1 MANVFFSYSHK
12 DEALRDELEVHL
24 AMLKREGAISA
35 WHDLK
40 ILAGDEL
47 NGQIDARLNDADMIL
62 LLVSPD
68 FLNSTYCH
76 DVEMKRAMA
85 LHAEGRARVIPI
97 ILRSSDWQASAPFAK
112 LLAVPTDGKPVV
124 KWPDRDEAWLNV
136 VQQLRAALPKPAAA
150 KSDQNSMELLKPAR
164 TEVPRSSNLR
174 IRKEFSDADRD
185 GFLED
190 AFEYMARFFESSLEE
205 LEKRHGDLQT
215 KFKQIDART
224 FTAAI
229 YQNGKGVARCGIR
242 FGGSRGFGGGIT
254 FSHGDSVSANSFNE
268 SLSIEATEQALFL
281 RPLGMGG
288 GWGGGEKSQLTFD
301 GAAEYYWEMLM
312 APLQR

>member
-35 WHDLK
+35 WHDRK

-47 NGQIDARLNDADMIL
+47 NGQIHARLNDAQVIL

-68 FLNSTYCH
+68 FLASAYCH
-76 DVEMKRAMA
+76 DVEVKRAIE
-85 LHAEGRARVIPI
+85 LHADGSARVIPV
-97 ILRSSDWQASAPFAK
+97 ILRPSDWQASTLFAE
-112 LLAVPTDGKPVV
+112 LLAVPTDGKPIT

-136 VQQLRAALPKPAAA
+136 VQQLRAALPKKAAA
-150 KSDQNSMELLKPAR
+150 QAIQNHMKVLTPAHS
-164 TEVPRSSNLR
+164 EGPRSSNLR

-185 GFLED
+185 GFLDD
-190 AFEYMARFFESSLEE
+190 AFEYLARFFESSLEE
-205 LEKRHGDLQT
+205 LEKRHDDLQT
-215 KFKQIDART
+215 RFKRIDAQT

-229 YQNGKGVARCGIR
+229 SQNGKAVARCAIR
-242 FGGSRGFGGGIT
+242 FGGSRGFGNGIT
-254 FSHGDSVSANSFNE
+254 FSHGESASANSFNE

-281 RPLGMGG
+281 RALGMGS
-288 GWGGGEKSQLTFD
+288 GWGGGEKRQLTFD

>member
-24 AMLKREGAISA
+24 AMLKREGVISA
-35 WHDLK
+35 WHDRK

-47 NGQIDARLNDADMIL
+47 NGQIHARLSDAQVIL

-68 FLNSTYCH
+68 FLASAYCY
-76 DVEMKRAMA
+76 DVEVKRAME
-85 LHAEGRARVIPI
+85 LQAEGKARVIPV
-97 ILRSSDWQASAPFAK
+97 ILRPSDWQASTPFAK
-112 LLAVPTDGKPVV
+112 LLAVPTDGKPIT

-136 VQQLRAALPKPAAA
+136 VQQLRAALPKHAEA
-150 KSDQNSMELLKPAR
+150 KAVQNPMKLLESTR
-164 TEVPRSSNLR
+164 SEGPRSSNLR
-174 IRKEFSDADRD
+174 IRKEFSDADRE
-185 GFLED
+185 GFLDD
-190 AFEYMARFFESSLEE
+190 AFEYMARFFEGSLEE

-215 KFKQIDART
+215 KFKRIDART

-229 YQNGKGVARCGIR
+229 YQNGKAVARCGIR

-254 FSHGDSVSANSFNE
+254 FSHNDSASANSYNE

-281 RPLGMGG
+281 RPMGM
-288 GWGGGEKSQLTFD
+288 GGGEKSQLTFD

>member
-24 AMLKREGAISA
+24 AMLKREGSISA
-35 WHDLK
+35 WHDRK

-47 NGQIDARLNDADMIL
+47 NGQIHARLNDAQVIL

-68 FLNSTYCH
+68 FLNSAYCH
-76 DVEMKRAMA
+76 DVEMIRAME
-85 LHAEGRARVIPI
+85 LHVEGRARVIPI
-97 ILRSSDWQASAPFAK
+97 ILRPSDWQASAPFAK
-112 LLAVPTDGKPVV
+112 LLAVPTDGKPIT

-136 VQQLRAALPKPAAA
+136 VQQLRAALPKNSEV
-150 KSDQNSMELLKPAR
+150 KVIQNPMKLFEPAR
-164 TEVPRSSNLR
+164 SESPRSSNLR

-185 GFLED
+185 GFLD
-190 AFEYMARFFESSLEE
+190 KAFEYMARFFESSLEE

-215 KFKQIDART
+215 RFKRIDAQA

-229 YQNGKGVARCGIR
+229 YQNGKAVARCGIK

-254 FSHGDSVSANSFNE
+254 FSHDDNASTNSFNE

-281 RPLGMGG
+281 QPLGMGWSG
-288 GWGGGEKSQLTFD
+288 GKKSQLTFD

>member
-24 AMLKREGAISA
+24 AMLKREGVISA
-35 WHDLK
+35 WHDRK

-47 NGQIDARLNDADMIL
+47 NGQIHARLSDAQVVL

-68 FLNSTYCH
+68 FLASSYCY
-76 DVEMKRAMA
+76 DVEVARAMES
-85 LHAEGRARVIPI
+85 HEQGRARVIPV
-97 ILRSSDWQASAPFAK
+97 ILRPCDWKISTPFAK
-112 LLAVPTDGKPVV
+112 LLAVPTDGKPIT

-136 VQQLRAALPKPAAA
+136 VQQLRAALPKHTEA
-150 KSDQNSMELLKPAR
+150 KIVQNPMKLLESMRSES
-164 TEVPRSSNLR
+164 PRSSNLR

-185 GFLED
+185 GFLDD
-190 AFEYMARFFESSLEE
+190 AFEYMARFFEGSLEE
-205 LEKRHGDLQT
+205 LEKRHSDLQT
-215 KFKQIDART
+215 KFKRIDART
-224 FTAAI
+224 FTASI
-229 YQNGKGVARCGIR
+229 YQNGKAVARCGIR
-242 FGGSRGFGGGIT
+242 FGGSHGFGGGIT
-254 FSHGDSVSANSFNE
+254 FSHEDSVSSNSYNE

-281 RPLGMGG
+281 RPMGMGH
-288 GWGGGEKSQLTFD
+288 GWGGGDKSQLTFD

>member
-35 WHDLK
+35 WHDRK

-47 NGQIDARLNDADMIL
+47 NGQIHARLNDAQVIL

-68 FLNSTYCH
+68 FLASAYCH

-97 ILRSSDWQASAPFAK
+97 ILRPSDWQASAPFAK

-136 VQQLRAALPKPAAA
+136 VQQLRAALPKPVAARA
-150 KSDQNSMELLKPAR
+150 IQIPMALLQPTR
-164 TEVPRSSNLR
+164 SEGPRSSNLR
-174 IRKEFSDADRD
+174 IRKEFSDADKD
-185 GFLED
+185 SFLDD
-190 AFEYMARFFESSLEE
+190 AFEYMARFFENSLEE

-215 KFKQIDART
+215 KFKRIDAQT
-224 FTAAI
+224 FTATI
-229 YQNGKGVARCGIR
+229 YQNGKAVARCGIR
-242 FGGSRGFGGGIT
+242 FDGSRGFGGGIT
-254 FSHGDSVSANSFNE
+254 FSHDDSASANSYNE

>member
-35 WHDLK
+35 WHDRK
-40 ILAGDEL
+40 ILPGDEF
-47 NGQIDARLNDADMIL
+47 GGKIDARLNDADVIL

-68 FLNSTYCH
+68 FLNSIYCH
-76 DVEMKRAMA
+76 DVEMKRAME

-97 ILRSSDWQASAPFAK
+97 ILRPSDWKSSAPFAK

-124 KWPDRDEAWLNV
+124 KWPDRDEAWFNV
-136 VQQLRAALPKPAAA
+136 VEQLRTALPKPAEI
-150 KSDQNSMELLKPAR
+150 KSFQSSAERLKPMLI
-164 TEVPRSSNLR
+164 EHPRSSNFR
-174 IRKEFSDADRD
+174 VRKEFSDADRD
-185 GFLED
+185 SFLED

-205 LEKRHGDLQT
+205 LGKRHGNLQT
-215 KFKQIDART
+215 KFKQIDAST

-229 YQNGKGVARCGIR
+229 YQNGKSVARCRIR
-242 FGGSRGFGGGIT
+242 FGDSRGFGGGIT
-254 FSHGDSVSANSFNE
+254 FSQDDSVSSNSYNE
-268 SLSIEATEQALFL
+268 SLSVEATEQSLFL
-281 RPLGMGG
+281 RPMGMSRGG
-288 GWGGGEKSQLTFD
+288 AGGEKSQLTFD